1 MSCCEH
7 PSFVNDGGSTV
18 SVSTGTKDP
27 PSRTELAVQI
37 SQPRPLTDVLYSLAP
52 NKSPATGKLLGMF
65 LVAILCSKAKQAI
78 KDTYVYAYC
87 LFGSYYQIQIP
98 NEARPLPR
106 NIFLFLVYCTFLR
119 ESIYHSKMQAQK
131 EEQM

>member
-1 MSCCEH
+1 MFPKHTLKVSFSTQYQYLQENAKKKTYILVCHTMSCFEH
-7 PSFVNDGGSTV
+7 PSFVDDGGSTV

-37 SQPRPLTDVLYSLAP
+37 GQPRPLTDVLYSLAS

-78 KDTYVYAYC
+78 KDT
-87 LFGSYYQIQIP
+87 
-98 NEARPLPR
+98 
-106 NIFLFLVYCTFLR
+106 
-119 ESIYHSKMQAQK
+119 
-131 EEQM
+131 